1 MGALMYSNKVHNF
14 QFVFI
19 FVAVTISIIGY
30 GLIIPYLSLL
40 KATYGVSAFAIGLVL
55 SLYALGQFIAGPFM
69 GDFNY
74 RYGEKII
81 MIIGLIIFA
90 ITTTLTFIFDNFY
103 LILLFRFLSGFSSA
117 AILVSSETFVAT
129 KFNRKYITKFM
140 SFLSVSGGFGIFLGL
155 YLGQRSVNTA
165 STGIT
170 PIILYYIIS
179 IFLLTILIFLFIPN
193 QKIIKERRIDKTQKF
208 YTYFVNLFKSIHMLS
223 KDKVI
228 LFILYGFFTFGYT
241 TTSLEGFGFDY
252 VKTTYDFDTKIIIL
266 EIGIVMLYVLIY
278 FFLINPYLESKLG
291 HLKMLILHAS
301 TSAISL
307 LILFFFDNIF
317 IFTPFLIA
325 ILITIS
331 FVSSVLVA
339 YVSDISDNPQ
349 LVLGTKNSIV
359 SIGMIAGP
367 IISGIFYEIQNTYLF
382 LHLSVFFIIL
392 IVIGLMI
399 NNKK

>member
-1 MGALMYSNKVHNF
+1 MYCKKVHNF
-14 QFVFI
+14 QFIFI
-19 FVAVTISIIGY
+19 FIAVTISIIGY
-30 GLIIPYLSLL
+30 GLIIPYLTLL
-40 KATYGVSAFAIGLVL
+40 KTLYGVGAFAMGLVL

-74 RYGEKII
+74 RYGEKLVL
-81 MIIGLIIFA
+81 IIGLLVFA
-90 ITTTLTFIFDNFY
+90 LTTSLTFIFDNFY
-103 LILLFRFLSGFSSA
+103 LILIFRFLSGFSSA
-117 AILVSSETFVAT
+117 AILVSAETYAAT
-129 KFNRKYITKFM
+129 KFERKYITKFM
-140 SFLSVSGGFGIFLGL
+140 AFLSVSGGLGIFLGL
-155 YLGQRSVNTA
+155 YLGQRSLNIA

-170 PIILYYIIS
+170 SVIGYYILS
-179 IFLLTILIFLFIPN
+179 ILLLALLIFLFIPN
-193 QKIIKERRIDKTQKF
+193 QKVIKERRIDKSQKF

-228 LFILYGFFTFGYT
+228 LFILYGFFIFGYT

-252 VKTTYDFDTKIIIL
+252 VKTTYDFDSRLVIL
-266 EIGIVMLYVLIY
+266 EIIIVMIYVLIY
-278 FFLINPYLESKLG
+278 FFLINPYLEAKLG
-291 HLKMLILHAS
+291 HLKMLILHA
-301 TSAISL
+301 TTCALSL
-307 LILFFFDNIF
+307 LVLFTFENIF

-359 SIGMIAGP
+359 SMGMIIGP
-367 IISGIFYEIQNTYLF
+367 IISGVFYEIKHTYLF

-392 IVIGLMI
+392 III
-399 NNKK
+399 AAYFNHKKY